1 MKTTIRFSMP
11 AILFAVF
18 SVFLT
23 NCKDIPEIST
33 IAVTDVTQ
41 TTATSGGIIST
52 DDGVTITARGVC
64 WSTSQTPTIADN
76 KTTYRTGSGSFI
88 SSITGLTANTRY
100 YVRAYATNSEGTGYG
115 NAMSFITLESSIP
128 VLSTNKITIVTDA
141 TATSGGIISSDG
153 GVTITARGVCWS
165 TGQNPTIADNKTTDG
180 TGVGSFTSAMTGLT
194 ANTTYNVR
202 AYATNSVGTA
212 YGNVISFTTKESVI
226 YSSYTDSRDGY
237 VYKTVTI
244 GNQVW
249 MAENLRYLPS
259 VVGPEI
265 GSDTTPYYYVY
276 GYNGTNVS
284 EAKSTANYK
293 SYGVLYNWTAACS
306 SCPNGWHLPS
316 DTEWSELFDKNYIRT
331 LKEPGTTHWNSPN
344 EATNETGFTALP
356 GGLRYSNGV
365 FGSIG
370 LGAIWWSATEYNT
383 YEAWYRCMPPYS
395 IGNTRSIFIKE
406 SGFSV
411 RCVKD

>member
-33 IAVTDVTQ
+33 IAVTEVTQ
-41 TTATSGGIIST
+41 T
-52 DDGVTITARGVC
+52 
-64 WSTSQTPTIADN
+64 
-76 KTTYRTGSGSFI
+76 
-88 SSITGLTANTRY
+88 
-100 YVRAYATNSEGTGYG
+100 
-115 NAMSFITLESSIP
+115 
-128 VLSTNKITIVTDA
+128 

-284 EAKSTANYK
+284 EAKATANYK